1 MWVKF
6 IPSKKSLLKT
16 RLLWVPKEK
25 NNKGSLQKEKI
36 LNRNPSCWFV
46 CTVKLQ
52 LPTQSEVRLESWCDP
67 ALRVRA
73 LGTVIRVT

>member
-1 MWVKF
+1 MGQIHSTKKKF
-6 IPSKKSLLKT
+6 TKNQTVVGSQ
-16 RLLWVPKEK
+16 RK
-25 NNKGSLQKEKI
+25 NNKRSLQKEKI

-52 LPTQSEVRLESWCDP
+52 LSTQSEVRLESWCNP